1 MLNTIETKFVVC
13 PLGRNGKL
21 SRDLNLP
28 YIRACILE
36 VMRLRTTVPL
46 SIPRS
51 ATCDAV
57 VNGYHIPKGTEVC
70 KKVSILFMLLLLRL
84 KYFVVDFCTKTRIEI
99 LNHFKASFF

>member
-1 MLNTIETKFVVC
+1 MINYNRQIYIFEYFVFNLNKTLKILILMLNTIKTNFVFC
-13 PLGRNGKL
+13 ILGRNGNL

-70 KKVSILFMLLLLRL
+70 K
-84 KYFVVDFCTKTRIEI
+84 
-99 LNHFKASFF
+99 

>member
-70 KKVSILFMLLLLRL
+70 KKSFNSVYVITFKTKVLRRRLLYKNKNR
-84 KYFVVDFCTKTRIEI
+84 
-99 LNHFKASFF
+99 NFKSF

>member
-1 MLNTIETKFVVC
+1 MLNTIETKSVVC

-70 KKVSILFMLLLLRL
+70 KKSFNSVYVITFKTKVLRRRLLYKNKNR
-84 KYFVVDFCTKTRIEI
+84 
-99 LNHFKASFF
+99 NFKSF